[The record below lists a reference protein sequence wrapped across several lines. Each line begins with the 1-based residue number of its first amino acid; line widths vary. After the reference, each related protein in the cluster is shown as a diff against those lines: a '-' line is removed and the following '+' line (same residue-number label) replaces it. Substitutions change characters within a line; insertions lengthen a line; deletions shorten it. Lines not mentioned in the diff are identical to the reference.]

1 MPKPTTIYH
10 CTHCDAQSSKWAG
23 RCLECG
29 KWGSIEEQGAR
40 NKEQKIHN
48 HAPGKTKK
56 LSDIESGDITRIST
70 HISELDRVLGGGIVP
85 GSLILLGGEP
95 GIGKSTLSLQF
106 ASSVPHT
113 LYISGEES
121 VAQIKLRADRIMQTQ
136 HTATLA
142 LSNETNVDTICAT
155 IRDIVKTGHCPVSSD
170 TDISSQQDN
179 STCTPS
185 LVIIDSIQ
193 TIYSND
199 ATGEQGNST
208 QIKACTAKLLECAKT
223 QNISIVIIGHV
234 TKDGAV
240 AGPRTLEHLVDTV
253 LYLEGDRYHSY
264 RILRGVKNR
273 FGATDEVGIFEM
285 NESGLESVDN
295 PSAVLLE
302 ERGENAPGSVVT
314 CLIEGT
320 RPLLVEVQALVNK
333 TSFGYPVRK
342 ASGFDLNRLHVLT
355 AVLQKRAQL
364 DLGQYDIHV
373 NVVGGMKAQEPAA
386 DLAICLAIASSFK
399 DKALGKDLVV
409 FGEVGLGGEVRSVSH
424 AQKRTK
430 ESINMGMKRIITHE
444 QKPSDQQ
451 NIKII
456 NVNNIADL
464 ITHT

>member
-1 MPKPTTIYH
+1 MTKTNTIYS
-10 CTHCDAQSSKWAG
+10 CTNCDAQSSKWAG

-29 KWGSIEEQGAR
+29 KWGSISEERGKR
-40 NKEQKIHN
+40 KEERASQKHS
-48 HAPGKTKK
+48 PSKTTK
-56 LSDIESGDITRIST
+56 LSDITGAAVQKIST
-70 HISELDRVLGGGIVP
+70 NISELDRVLGGGIVP

-106 ASSVPHT
+106 AGSIKGS
-113 LYISGEES
+113 LYVSGEES
-121 VAQIKLRADRIMQTQ
+121 IEQIKLRADRLQVTGYKL
-136 HTATLA
+136 HELE
-142 LSNETNVDTICAT
+142 LSNETHVETICAT
-155 IRDIVKTGHCPVSSD
+155 IYDRVKTND
-170 TDISSQQDN
+170 
-179 STCTPS
+179 TPS

-193 TIYSND
+193 TLYSD
-199 ATGEQGNST
+199 EATGEMGNVN
-208 QIKACTAKLLECAKT
+208 QIRACTTKLLGCAKAT
-223 QNISIVIIGHV
+223 KTSIVLIGHV
-234 TKDGAV
+234 TKDGSV

-264 RILRGVKNR
+264 RMLRTVKNR
-273 FGATDEVGIFEM
+273 FGATDEIGIFEM
-285 NESGLESVDN
+285 KEHGLVPVKN
-295 PSAVLLE
+295 PSAILLE

-320 RPLLVEVQALVNK
+320 RPLLIEVQALVNK

-355 AVLQKRAQL
+355 AVLQKRAKL

-373 NVVGGMKAQEPAA
+373 NIVGGIKANEPSV
-386 DLAICLAIASSFK
+386 DLAVCLAIASSFK

-409 FGEVGLGGEVRSVSH
+409 FGEVGLGGEVRSVSQ

-430 ESINMGMKRIITHE
+430 ESVNMGMKRIITHE
-444 QKPSDQQ
+444 QKSSDQK